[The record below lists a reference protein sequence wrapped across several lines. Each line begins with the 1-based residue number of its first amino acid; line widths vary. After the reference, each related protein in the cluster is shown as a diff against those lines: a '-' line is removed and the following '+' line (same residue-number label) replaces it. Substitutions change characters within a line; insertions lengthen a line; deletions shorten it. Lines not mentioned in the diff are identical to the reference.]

1 MTEGTLGDDGVRDVG
16 PAELDRAVEHGRL
29 GHHGKGRIA
38 MSDQDAFARILA
50 SLYGAMLD
58 DTRWPATSALIDEA
72 CGITGN
78 ALLVGEG
85 PPDDIRVLPVGLY
98 YRGQRRE
105 DLERDYVE
113 NYHPIDERVPRFRQL
128 PDSLLV
134 HVPDLYTA
142 EELKTSPTYN
152 EITLR
157 SHYQDGLNVR
167 LDGPDASHI
176 AWGLGDPVASDGW
189 GSSEI
194 AMVQALLPHIRQ
206 FIRVRQALVR
216 AEAHGT
222 TVTALLDNSRIGVLH
237 LDRRGKIIEVNDRA
251 RSILRH
257 GDGLSDRDGVLG
269 ALNPYD
275 QLHLEGLV
283 AGTLPTA
290 AVTVSGSMLLARP
303 SGLPP
308 FVVHVKPVGVHQPDY
323 GARHIAALA
332 LIVEP
337 GSQPRIDPGL
347 VARTLG
353 LTPMESRVAVWLAEG
368 KSVRDIAR
376 ETKLTEGAIYWH
388 LKQIYQR
395 LPVSRQVDLVR
406 LVLSSAE
413 FG

>member
-1 MTEGTLGDDGVRDVG
+1 MTRQDVY
-16 PAELDRAVEHGRL
+16 E
-29 GHHGKGRIA
+29 
-38 MSDQDAFARILA
+38 RILS
-50 SLYGAMLD
+50 SLHDAMLD
-58 DTRWPATSALIDEA
+58 DAHWPATSALIDEA

-85 PPDDIRVLPVGLY
+85 PQDDIRVLPVGLY
-98 YRGQRRE
+98 CRGQRRE
-105 DLERDYVE
+105 DLEREYVE

-128 PDSLLV
+128 PDSHLV
-134 HVPDLYTA
+134 HVKDLYTA

-222 TVTALLDNSRIGVLH
+222 TVTALLDNTRIGVLH

-269 ALNPYD
+269 ALNPND

-283 AGTLPTA
+283 AGALPTA
-290 AVTVSGSMLLARP
+290 AVTVSGSMLLARS
-303 SGLPP
+303 SGFTAVRGARQTRRCSPTGLRSAAYRRAGPDCRTGEP
-308 FVVHVKPVGVHQPDY
+308 ASDRPRLGGQDPGADADGEPVGGQVGRRKVRGRNGESHGEHEARRLLAPAADLPEAVHLAAGRAGPA
-323 GARHIAALA
+323 GATAGRSWMIPA
-332 LIVEP
+332 
-337 GSQPRIDPGL
+337 PRAPS
-347 VARTLG
+347 
-353 LTPMESRVAVWLAEG
+353 P
-368 KSVRDIAR
+368 
-376 ETKLTEGAIYWH
+376 
-388 LKQIYQR
+388 
-395 LPVSRQVDLVR
+395 
-406 LVLSSAE
+406 
-413 FG
+413 